1 MLIGHL
7 SILCKVSVQIVC
19 PFKASL
25 SDLLFASERVLIKTK
40 SICEYADT
48 LELVDLGVGCW

>member
-1 MLIGHL
+1 M
-7 SILCKVSVQIVC
+7 SVQIVC

-25 SDLLFASERVLIKTK
+25 SDLLFANERVLIKAK

-48 LELVDLGVGCW
+48 LELADISVGVLIKG